1 MEDEATWLATL
12 RPSRI
17 REVQAGAT
25 HWTSVDLVDVESG
38 SGGVLRDA
46 LEVFGVRVNRFP
58 VGQARQ
64 LVEALSSVDR
74 APFVLLACHGEDGDV
89 VLPELAPE
97 LERYQPFSRRLTPD
111 GLRSFARFGGAVVIT
126 TGCDTGHPDLVRA
139 VLDCGA
145 SAVVAPDG
153 APFGYASSFAPVFL
167 FYELTEQ
174 RSLEEAVQR
183 LAAHDRELG
192 TWRLHAWIRVRAT
205 ALLGEDHRRA

>member
-1 MEDEATWLATL
+1 MTDEAAWLAGL

-17 REVQAGAT
+17 RELQAGAT

-38 SGGVLRDA
+38 SGVVLRDA
-46 LEVFGVRVNRFP
+46 LEVFGVRVDRTP

-64 LVEALSSVDR
+64 LVTALSRGPR
-74 APFVLLACHGEDGDV
+74 APYVLLACHGEDGDV
-89 VLPELAPE
+89 VLPELDPQ

-111 GLRSFARFGGAVVIT
+111 GLRSFARFEGAVVIA

-145 SAVVAPDG
+145 SAYVAPAG
-153 APFGYASSFAPVFL
+153 APFGYASFFAPVLL

-174 RSLEEAVQR
+174 RSLEEAVRR

-192 TWRLHAWIRVRAT
+192 AWGLHT
-205 ALLGEDHRRA
+205 